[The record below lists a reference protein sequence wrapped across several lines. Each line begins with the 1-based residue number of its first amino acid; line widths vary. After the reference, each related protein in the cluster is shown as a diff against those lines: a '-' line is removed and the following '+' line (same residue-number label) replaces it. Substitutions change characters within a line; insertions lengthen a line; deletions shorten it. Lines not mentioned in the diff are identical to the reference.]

1 VRPILIRGGRVV
13 DPSRGVDEVA
23 DMQRS
28 WAAMRPY
35 VDADRFTEVTADLA
49 IQHREAQWW
58 RDACIAYFQSLS
70 RLPLPA
76 GYAPPAHDLAW
87 YEAIR
92 TPYAP
97 GRDQP

>member
-1 VRPILIRGGRVV
+1 MRRTWAALAGRI
-13 DPSRGVDEVA
+13 DAQRYAEVA
-23 DMQRS
+23 D
-28 WAAMRPY
+28 
-35 VDADRFTEVTADLA
+35 FLA
-49 IQHREAQWW
+49 IQEDEARWW

-87 YEAIR
+87 YEAIDNR
-92 TPYAP
+92 YAP